1 MKFKCL
7 FLFSHLVCFCLVS
20 CISVDDSHLQAN
32 GDYVSESGPFGGQHK
47 FLVQKTSSLTAFGIT
62 KKDWQEKYGEA
73 EIYKAFSWLGGSLHT
88 KEEVKQK
95 ALDAIKVVA
104 NNRNNKY
111 YAILNQDKEA
121 DSQGNLTLGGSF
133 TEYTFQCDVVFF
145 DDESVVNLLRKDF
158 GNINVYEK

>member
-7 FLFSHLVCFCLVS
+7 FPVFASCLLCLVS

-62 KKDWQEKYGEA
+62 KNDWQEKYGDA

-88 KEEVKQK
+88 KEDVKQR

-104 NNRNNKY
+104 KNRNNKY
-111 YAILNQDKEA
+111 YALLNQDKEA
-121 DSQGNLTLGGSF
+121 DSQGNLTLGGTF
-133 TEYTFQCDVVFF
+133 TEYTFHCDVVFF
-145 DDESVVNLLRKDF
+145 DDESVVNLLREEF
-158 GNINVYEK
+158 GNINVYER